1 MLGELR
7 TSDEIAK
14 HISGTRDHV
23 AGYHIGNAAPR
34 PVAFARAEIRLSR
47 TKPICGYYN
56 KQTRKGTNLSPE
68 RTPPP
73 KKDYG

>member
-34 PVAFARAEIRLSR
+34 PVAFARAEIRLSL
-47 TKPICGYYN
+47 TKPICGYN
-56 KQTRKGTNLSPE
+56 KQTRNGTNLSPE